1 MASGNQFLGNARKSV
16 GDVTF
21 YVRNGQQVSR
31 VRRRIVANPRT
42 GLQLA
47 QRVIL
52 KTVSS
57 AYSILAPICC
67 QSFQGKKSRSMN
79 QARFQKVNLNLLR
92 TRAAAALNGE
102 GMTEAGVFE
111 NTTGNFVGKQTMG
124 AAINPYIISE
134 GTLMFSGFKYTT
146 NGFGIDATT
155 SIATITYQQL
165 CDLLGIQAGDQITF
179 AILFSN
185 TEILGVDDETPYAGI
200 IADFQYARIIL
211 SPSDGDM
218 TSTLFSESDGYY
230 IINKP
235 NSRNEGSLTFTVDS
249 SDEQSKILIA
259 SINGRS
265 IVITDDEPFTASAA
279 CAILSRQTNSGWQYS
294 RSSMEV
300 LGLNI
305 SGVGIDSQL
314 PLNAAV
320 ASFETSQ
327 DSSKYLDQARR
338 VG

>member
-1 MASGNQFLGNARKSV
+1 MASGNQFLGNARRSV

-31 VRRRIVANPRT
+31 VRRRVVANPRT

-47 QRVIL
+47 QRCIL

-92 TRAAAALNGE
+92 TRAAAALDGE

-124 AAINPYIISE
+124 AAINPYIVSE
-134 GTLMFSGFKYTT
+134 GTLQFDNAYRVSFP
-146 NGFGIDATT
+146 NGLEIPLVT
-155 SIATITYQQL
+155 SISTVTYQQFI
-165 CDLLGIQAGDQITF
+165 DALGVQPGDQLTF
-179 AILFSN
+179 MVLTANTLDDDDQMAHSALISDFRYCRVILM
-185 TEILGVDDETPYAGI
+185 
-200 IADFQYARIIL
+200 
-211 SPSDGDM
+211 PSDGDL
-218 TSTLFSESDGYY
+218 TSPIFTASGDEFT
-230 IINKP
+230 INKP
-235 NSRNEGSLTFTVDS
+235 NSRNEGTIKFIPDS
-249 SDEQSKILIA
+249 SDTQGAIIVNSIDNVSWETSTDEA
-259 SINGRS
+259 S
-265 IVITDDEPFTASAA
+265 TFAA
-279 CAILSRQTNSGWQYS
+279 GGIILSRQTNAGWQYS
-294 RSSMEV
+294 SCK
-300 LGLNI
+300 LKLAGYDI
-305 SGVGIDSQL
+305 SGTELQNLL

-338 VG
+338 VS